1 MPEPLQLKIKL
12 KTQVG
17 ECTKAEKKQ
26 KLLSELDSLSCEQEI
41 IDLPTIK
48 TNIKREARM

>member
-1 MPEPLQLKIKL
+1 MIQVWAYGRPEPLQLKIKL

-26 KLLSELDSLSCEQEI
+26 KLLSDLDSLSCEQEI
-41 IDLPTIK
+41 IDHK
-48 TNIKREARM
+48 N